1 MWKNGGT
8 MNNSRSERFE
18 TVIIGGG
25 QAGLAAGYHLA
36 RLERPF
42 VILEAH
48 ERIGDSWRKRWDSL
62 RLFTPARYD
71 GLPGMPFPA
80 AAWSSPTKD
89 EVADY
94 IEEYAAHFDL
104 PVRTGVR
111 VDALSRDEERYV
123 VAAGSR
129 RFVAD
134 NVVVASGAYHTPR
147 VPAFSPRLDGR
158 IVQLHSGEY
167 RNPFQL
173 RDGGVLVV
181 GAGNSG
187 AEIALEVAG
196 SHPTLLSGRDTGQ
209 EAPWRI
215 GSLPDRLLTPP
226 IWLLLTYMFSSKN
239 LVGRKLRDKGESM
252 GHPLVRVKPKDIS
265 AAGIERVPR
274 TVGVQNGLPALEDG
288 RVLDV
293 ANVIWCTGF
302 RPAFGWIDLPVFG
315 EHGEPVDERGV
326 VGSEPGLYFVG
337 RFFLHALTSSL
348 IGGVGRDAKHIAK
361 HIASRAPF
369 DRPTA
374 GALSGGR
381 ID

>member
-1 MWKNGGT
+1 MSD
-8 MNNSRSERFE
+8 SRSERFE

-42 VILEAH
+42 VILEAN
-48 ERIGDSWRKRWDSL
+48 ERLGDSWRKRWDSL

-89 EVADY
+89 EVANY
-94 IEEYAAHFDL
+94 IEEYAAHFVL
-104 PVRTGVR
+104 PVRTSVR
-111 VDALSRDEERYV
+111 VDALSREQDRYV

-147 VPAFSPRLDGR
+147 VPAFAPRLDVR
-158 IVQLHSGEY
+158 IVQLHSSEY

-226 IWLLLTYMFSSKN
+226 IWLLLTHLFTSKN
-239 LVGRKLRDKGESM
+239 LVGRKLRDKGGSM
-252 GHPLVRVKPKDIS
+252 GHPLIRVKPKDIS

-274 TVGVQNGLPALEDG
+274 TVGVQNGHPALKDG

-293 ANVIWCTGF
+293 TNVIWCTGF

-315 EHGEPVDERGV
+315 EHGEPVHERGV